1 MKDSLLIYAIS
12 SFILVLKRVNESSI
26 PFPDCIVDLLTM
38 YNSTWMLALLAPS
51 LVLSARMRRTITD
64 EEAVTVDQ
72 MMEVRICYIYFMIGY
87 YCLNI
92 FISESAQHCEG

>member
-1 MKDSLLIYAIS
+1 M
-12 SFILVLKRVNESSI
+12 
-26 PFPDCIVDLLTM
+26 
-38 YNSTWMLALLAPS
+38 NSTWMLALLAPS

-72 MMEVRICYIYFMIGY
+72 MMEVRICYIYFILGY
-87 YCLNI
+87 CVNI